1 MGCENIIKIF
11 FHMSNNIKLYH
22 WQTTSYAQHKA
33 TDELLSNISPLI
45 DQFVEV
51 YMGRYQRPKFQEEFM
66 IRIEELTTDTLI
78 TLINEYISFLKKELP
93 KYIKQSDTDLLNIR
107 EEILANFN
115 KTLYLLTLN

>member
-78 TLINEYISFLKKELP
+78 TLINEYISFLKKNSPNILNNLILISLILEKKFLQTL
-93 KYIKQSDTDLLNIR
+93 IKHYT
-107 EEILANFN
+107 
-115 KTLYLLTLN
+115 Y